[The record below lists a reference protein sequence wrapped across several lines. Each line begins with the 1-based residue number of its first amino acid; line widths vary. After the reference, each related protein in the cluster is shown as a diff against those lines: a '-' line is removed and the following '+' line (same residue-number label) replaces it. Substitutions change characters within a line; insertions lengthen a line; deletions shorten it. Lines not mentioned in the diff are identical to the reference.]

1 MSTLIDLT
9 GRHFGRLTVL
19 SLHPERD
26 SRSSAARRPYTP
38 QAAAASIHHRMPLT
52 SAADNPDNH
61 YPTYIS
67 DNPERDVA
75 SIAVE
80 VGGVVHLGHYSTR
93 NGMIRVTYGSS
104 CKATQLGGMENA
116 AWVLARIILAEQA
129 RQALGLV
136 GD

>member
-1 MSTLIDLT
+1 MKVTLTPEEVADAEVVGIM
-9 GRHFGRLTVL
+9 R
-19 SLHPERD
+19 SAAALHPERD
-26 SRSSAARRPYTP
+26 NRSRAARRPYTP

-93 NGMIRVTYGSS
+93 NGMIRVT
-104 CKATQLGGMENA
+104 LR
-116 AWVLARIILAEQA
+116 VLVQ
-129 RQALGLV
+129 
-136 GD
+136 GDPIGWHGERPEGIG

>member
-1 MSTLIDLT
+1 MPRVYRNGKLTIAWEPT
-9 GRHFGRLTVL
+9 GRRLGAESAGDGREAQGGTN
-19 SLHPERD
+19 PTREGD
-26 SRSSAARRPYTP
+26 A
-38 QAAAASIHHRMPLT
+38 MN
-52 SAADNPDNH
+52 NPDNH

-67 DNPERDVA
+67 DNPERDA

-116 AWVLARIILAEQA
+116 PKALARMILAEQV
-129 RQALGLV
+129 REALGHNEAE
-136 GD
+136 D

>member
-75 SIAVE
+75 SIARR
-80 VGGVVHLGHYSTR
+80 GRRSRSPRTPSSTR

-104 CKATQLGGMENA
+104 CKATQMGGMKTPRRDWLE
-116 AWVLARIILAEQA
+116 
-129 RQALGLV
+129 
-136 GD
+136 

>member
-1 MSTLIDLT
+1 M
-9 GRHFGRLTVL
+9 
-19 SLHPERD
+19 
-26 SRSSAARRPYTP
+26 TP
-38 QAAAASIHHRMPLT
+38 QTQQEKAMS
-52 SAADNPDNH
+52 D
-61 YPTYIS
+61 IS

-116 AWVLARIILAEQA
+116 PKALARIMLREHV
-129 RQALGLV
+129 REALGLV
-136 GD
+136 ED

>member
-26 SRSSAARRPYTP
+26 SRSSAARRPYIP
-38 QAAAASIHHRMPLT
+38 QATAASIHHRMPLT

-75 SIAVE
+75 VE
-80 VGGVVHLGHYSTR
+80 VGGVIHLGHYSTR

-116 AWVLARIILAEQA
+116 PKGLARMILAEQV
-129 RQALGLV
+129 REALGHN
-136 GD
+136 DAED

>member
-1 MSTLIDLT
+1 M
-9 GRHFGRLTVL
+9 
-19 SLHPERD
+19 
-26 SRSSAARRPYTP
+26 RPYTP
-38 QAAAASIHHRMPLT
+38 RAAAASIHHRMPLT

-116 AWVLARIILAEQA
+116 PKGLARMILAEQV
-129 RQALGLV
+129 REALGHNE
-136 GD
+136 GED